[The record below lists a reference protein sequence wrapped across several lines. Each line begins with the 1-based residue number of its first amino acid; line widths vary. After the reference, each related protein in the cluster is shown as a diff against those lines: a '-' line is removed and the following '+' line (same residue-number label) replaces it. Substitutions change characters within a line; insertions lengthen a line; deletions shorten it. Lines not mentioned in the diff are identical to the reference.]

1 MKTVS
6 VKLPNDLD
14 ATLTAVARHRRTSK
28 SAVVQA
34 ALEELVARRGQSRV
48 GSALDRVRDLAGCVV
63 GPADLSVNKAYLEGL
78 GR

>member
-28 SAVVQA
+28 SAVVRA
-34 ALEELVARRGQSRV
+34 ALEELVARGQSRV

-63 GPADLSVNKAYLEGL
+63 GPADLSINKAYLEGL